1 MVFIGLI
8 LIVALLI
15 PIIGIVI
22 DSPIGR
28 AIARRVEGPDAI
40 PQDMQDLG
48 KKVELLELE
57 VDDLNRS
64 VDQLKEENAFIQR
77 LLENPTARRTLPP
90 RQRLWVKARQMVMLV
105 V

>member
-90 RQRLWVKARQMVMLV
+90 PPNT
-105 V
+105 

>member
-8 LIVALLI
+8 LLVALLI

-28 AIARRVEGPDAI
+28 AIARRLEGPDAV

-48 KKVELLELE
+48 KKVDLLELE
-57 VDDLNRS
+57 VDDLNRA

-77 LLENPTARRTLPP
+77 LLENPSDRPTLPP
-90 RQRLWVKARQMVMLV
+90 PPNN
-105 V
+105 

>member
-64 VDQLKEENAFIQR
+64 VDQLKEENAFTQR
-77 LLENPTARRTLPP
+77 LLEDPTAGRTLPP
-90 RQRLWVKARQMVMLV
+90 PPNT
-105 V
+105 

>member
-1 MVFIGLI
+1 MYLIGLI
-8 LIVALLI
+8 LLVALLI

-28 AIARRVEGPDAI
+28 AIARRVEGPDAV
-40 PQDMQDLG
+40 PPDMQDLG

-77 LLENPTARRTLPP
+77 LLEDPSARRTLPP
-90 RQRLWVKARQMVMLV
+90 PPNT
-105 V
+105 

>member
-40 PQDMQDLG
+40 PQNMQDLG

-77 LLENPTARRTLPP
+77 LLEDPTARRTLPP
-90 RQRLWVKARQMVMLV
+90 PPNT
-105 V
+105 